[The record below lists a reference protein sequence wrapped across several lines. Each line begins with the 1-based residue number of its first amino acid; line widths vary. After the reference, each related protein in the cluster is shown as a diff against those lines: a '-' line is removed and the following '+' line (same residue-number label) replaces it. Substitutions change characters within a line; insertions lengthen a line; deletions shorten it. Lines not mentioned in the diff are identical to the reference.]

1 MEAVGQPMQP
11 HLDAVLK
18 KQPEPQNTDISLE
31 EFNVWKE
38 KEATGIHLHLSMKV
52 GLMQASRAKCS
63 TGR

>member
-18 KQPEPQNTDISLE
+18 KQPEPQNTEISLE

-38 KEATGIHLHLSMKV
+38 KEATGVYHFTDGSRTHASLSHHV
-52 GLMQASRAKCS
+52 
-63 TGR
+63 